1 MLMLET
7 IRNISAVL
15 GCASIA
21 LGLICTINKTARDWI
36 SKIFARKKCEETQK
50 ETMDSLCAKLDAYI
64 NSNEEFKNALLE
76 DMEVQKDF
84 SRDQCRN
91 NIKDIFY
98 RYCGAKKI
106 PLYEFKAA
114 TDTYS
119 TYKDKLHGN
128 HYIALLYNEMQKW
141 EIDYTHSFEE
151 DE

>member
-1 MLMLET
+1 MLET
-7 IRNISAVL
+7 VKDISTVI
-15 GCASIA
+15 GCISIA
-21 LGLICTINKTARDWI
+21 FGLVCTISKTTRSWI
-36 SKIFARKKCEETQK
+36 AQVFAKKKSDETQK
-50 ETMDSLCAKLDAYI
+50 EVIDGLCTKLDEYI
-64 NSNEEFKNALLE
+64 KSNEEFKNALLE

-98 RYCGAKKI
+98 RYCGVKKI

-114 TDTYS
+114 TDTFT

-141 EIDYTHSFEE
+141 DIDYTHSFEE

>member
-1 MLMLET
+1 MLE
-7 IRNISAVL
+7 IVKDVSAWL
-15 GCASIA
+15 GCASLAI
-21 LGLICTINKTARDWI
+21 GLICTISKTARSWI
-36 SKIFARKKCEETQK
+36 ANLFAKKKCEDNQK
-50 ETMDSLCAKLDAYI
+50 TMIDGLCTKLDEYI
-64 NSNEEFKNALLE
+64 KSNEEFKNALLE

-91 NIKDIFY
+91 SIKDIFY
-98 RYCGAKKI
+98 RYCGIKKI

-114 TDTYS
+114 TDTFV